1 MPSNALN
8 RKFANNKGSALFF
21 NIYSFIPTFIPHS
34 REPGPWRGEGLQD
47 GRHGAVQ
54 GARPRL
60 GGEQRQQAGDGR
72 EDGGRLEEDLGQ

>member
-8 RKFANNKGSALFF
+8 RKFANNKDSTL
-21 NIYSFIPTFIPHS
+21 YSLIFIPCS
-34 REPGPWRGEGLQD
+34 RGPGRAGRGEGLQD

-60 GGEQRQQAGDGR
+60 GGGQRQQAADGR
-72 EDGGRLEEDLGQ
+72 EDGGRLEEDLGG